1 MNTTA
6 ILAVA
11 AIGFAVSAVSG
22 YFLIP
27 YLHKLHFGQTILDI
41 GPSWHKNKQGTP
53 TMGGFM
59 FIFAILIA
67 SVVGYFMLSQG
78 ENDLWHGTQVE
89 IARYWGT
96 ILLAVSFGIIGFVD
110 DYIKVV
116 KKRNLGLT
124 AIQKLIMQFVAAGL
138 YMLILYTAG
147 DTSTVLII
155 PFLGQLDLGLV
166 YFPLCVVGIVYITN
180 SVNLT
185 DGLDGLCGSVTCVSA
200 LGFMMVSA
208 AMGFGGI
215 NLLSTALAA
224 ACLGFLVWN
233 FYPAKVFMGDTG
245 SLFLGGA
252 VAALAF
258 AYDMPLILLLVG
270 FVYLCET
277 LSDIIQVTYFKL
289 THGKR
294 IFKMA
299 PLHHHFEMC
308 GWKETKIVAVF
319 AAVSALF
326 CVLAYLGVMDRFG
339 A

>member
-78 ENDLWHGTQVE
+78 KNDLWHGTQVE

-245 SLFLGGA
+245 SMFLGGM
-252 VAALAF
+252 VTGLAF
-258 AYDMPLILLLVG
+258 GVGMPLILAFLG
-270 FVYLCET
+270 IIYICESMSVV
-277 LSDIIQVTYFKL
+277 LQVVSFK
-289 THGKR
+289 TTGKR
-294 IFKMA
+294 IFKMS
-299 PLHHHFEMC
+299 PIHHHFEMC
-308 GWKETKIVAVF
+308 GLSEVKIDFAFSAVT
-319 AAVSALF
+319 AVGA
-326 CVLAYLGVMDRFG
+326 VLAVLAVRFI
-339 A
+339 

>member
-53 TMGGFM
+53 TMGGFI

-245 SLFLGGA
+245 SMFLGGM
-252 VAALAF
+252 VTGLAF
-258 AYDMPLILLLVG
+258 GVGMPLILAFLG
-270 FVYLCET
+270 IIYICESMSVV
-277 LSDIIQVTYFKL
+277 LQVVSFK
-289 THGKR
+289 TTGKR
-294 IFKMA
+294 IFKMS
-299 PLHHHFEMC
+299 PIHHHFEMC
-308 GWKETKIVAVF
+308 GLSEVKIDFAFSAVT
-319 AAVSALF
+319 AVGA
-326 CVLAYLGVMDRFG
+326 VLAVLAVRFI
-339 A
+339 

>member
-78 ENDLWHGTQVE
+78 KNDLWHGTQVE

-233 FYPAKVFMGDTG
+233 FYPAKAFMGDTG
-245 SLFLGGA
+245 SMFLGGM
-252 VAALAF
+252 VTGLAF
-258 AYDMPLILLLVG
+258 GVGMPLILAFLG
-270 FVYLCET
+270 IIYICESMSVV
-277 LSDIIQVTYFKL
+277 LQVISFK
-289 THGKR
+289 TTGKR
-294 IFKMA
+294 IFKMS
-299 PLHHHFEMC
+299 PIHHHFEMC
-308 GWKETKIVAVF
+308 GLSEVKIDFAFSAVT
-319 AAVSALF
+319 AVGA
-326 CVLAYLGVMDRFG
+326 VLAVLAVRFI
-339 A
+339 

>member
-1 MNTTA
+1 MA
-6 ILAVA
+6 RYALALAAAVA
-11 AIGFAVSAVSG
+11 FLVTAVSG
-22 YFLIP
+22 LFVVP
-27 YLHKLHFGQTILDI
+27 YLRRLHYGQTIRES
-41 GPSWHKNKQGTP
+41 GPTWHKNKQGTP

-245 SLFLGGA
+245 SMFLGGM
-252 VAALAF
+252 VTGLAF
-258 AYDMPLILLLVG
+258 GVGMPLILAFLG
-270 FVYLCET
+270 IIYICESMSVV
-277 LSDIIQVTYFKL
+277 LQVISFK
-289 THGKR
+289 TTGKR
-294 IFKMA
+294 IFKMS
-299 PLHHHFEMC
+299 PIHHHFEMC
-308 GWKETKIVAVF
+308 GLSEVKIDFAFSAVT
-319 AAVSALF
+319 AVGA
-326 CVLAYLGVMDRFG
+326 VLAVLAVRFI
-339 A
+339 

>member
-1 MNTTA
+1 
-6 ILAVA
+6 
-11 AIGFAVSAVSG
+11 
-22 YFLIP
+22 
-27 YLHKLHFGQTILDI
+27 
-41 GPSWHKNKQGTP
+41 
-53 TMGGFM
+53 M

-78 ENDLWHGTQVE
+78 KNDLWHGTQVE

-245 SLFLGGA
+245 SMFLGGM
-252 VAALAF
+252 VTGLAF
-258 AYDMPLILLLVG
+258 GVGMPLILAFLG
-270 FVYLCET
+270 IIYICESMSVV
-277 LSDIIQVTYFKL
+277 LQVISFK
-289 THGKR
+289 TTGKR
-294 IFKMA
+294 IFKMS
-299 PLHHHFEMC
+299 PIHHHFEMC
-308 GWKETKIVAVF
+308 GLSEVKIDFAFSAVT
-319 AAVSALF
+319 AVGA
-326 CVLAYLGVMDRFG
+326 VLAVLAVRFI
-339 A
+339 

>member
-78 ENDLWHGTQVE
+78 KNELWHGTQVE

-233 FYPAKVFMGDTG
+233 FYPAKAFMGDTG
-245 SLFLGGA
+245 SMFLGGM
-252 VAALAF
+252 VTGLAF
-258 AYDMPLILLLVG
+258 GVGMPLILAFLG
-270 FVYLCET
+270 IIYICESMSVV
-277 LSDIIQVTYFKL
+277 LQVISFK
-289 THGKR
+289 TTGKR
-294 IFKMA
+294 IFKMS
-299 PLHHHFEMC
+299 PIHHHFEMC
-308 GWKETKIVAVF
+308 GLSEVKIDFAFSAVT
-319 AAVSALF
+319 AVGA
-326 CVLAYLGVMDRFG
+326 VLAVLAVRFI
-339 A
+339 

>member
-78 ENDLWHGTQVE
+78 KKDLWHGTQVE

-245 SLFLGGA
+245 SMFLGGM
-252 VAALAF
+252 VTGLAF
-258 AYDMPLILLLVG
+258 GVGMPLILAFLG
-270 FVYLCET
+270 IIYICESMSVV
-277 LSDIIQVTYFKL
+277 LQVISFK
-289 THGKR
+289 TTGKR
-294 IFKMA
+294 IFKMS
-299 PLHHHFEMC
+299 PIHHHFEMC
-308 GWKETKIVAVF
+308 GLSEVKIDFAFSAVT
-319 AAVSALF
+319 AVGA
-326 CVLAYLGVMDRFG
+326 VLAVLAVRFI
-339 A
+339 

>member
-11 AIGFAVSAVSG
+11 AIGFAGSAVSG

-78 ENDLWHGTQVE
+78 KNDLWHGTQVE

-245 SLFLGGA
+245 SMFLGGM
-252 VAALAF
+252 VTGLAF
-258 AYDMPLILLLVG
+258 GVGMPLILAFLG
-270 FVYLCET
+270 IIYICESMSVV
-277 LSDIIQVTYFKL
+277 LQVISFK
-289 THGKR
+289 TTGKR
-294 IFKMA
+294 IFKMS
-299 PLHHHFEMC
+299 PIHHHFEMC
-308 GWKETKIVAVF
+308 GLSEVKIDFAFSAVT
-319 AAVSALF
+319 AVGA
-326 CVLAYLGVMDRFG
+326 VLAVLAVRFI
-339 A
+339 

>member
-59 FIFAILIA
+59 FIFAILTA

-78 ENDLWHGTQVE
+78 KNDLWHGTQVE

-233 FYPAKVFMGDTG
+233 FYPAKVFMGETG
-245 SLFLGGA
+245 SMFLGGM
-252 VAALAF
+252 VTGLAF
-258 AYDMPLILLLVG
+258 GVGMPLILAFLG
-270 FVYLCET
+270 IIYICESMSVV
-277 LSDIIQVTYFKL
+277 LQVISFK
-289 THGKR
+289 TTGKR
-294 IFKMA
+294 IFKMS
-299 PLHHHFEMC
+299 PIHHHFEMC
-308 GWKETKIVAVF
+308 GLSEVKIDFAFSAVT
-319 AAVSALF
+319 AVGA
-326 CVLAYLGVMDRFG
+326 VLAVLAVRFI
-339 A
+339 

>member
-59 FIFAILIA
+59 FIIAILIA
-67 SVVGYFMLSQG
+67 SVVGYFMLGQG
-78 ENDLWHGTQVE
+78 ESDLWHGTRVE
-89 IARYWGT
+89 IARYWGV

-147 DTSTVLII
+147 DTSTVLVI
-155 PFLGQLDLGLV
+155 PFLGQLDLGLL
-166 YFPLCVVGIVYITN
+166 YFPLCVVGIVYVTN

-215 NLLSTALAA
+215 NLLATALAA

-245 SLFLGGA
+245 SMFLGGM
-252 VAALAF
+252 VTGLAF
-258 AYDMPLILLLVG
+258 GVGMPLILAFLG
-270 FVYLCET
+270 IIYICESMSVV
-277 LSDIIQVTYFKL
+277 LQVISFK
-289 THGKR
+289 TTGKR
-294 IFKMA
+294 IFKMS
-299 PLHHHFEMC
+299 PIHHHFEMC
-308 GWKETKIVAVF
+308 GLSEVKIDF
-319 AAVSALF
+319 AFSAITAIGA
-326 CVLAYLGVMDRFG
+326 VLAVLAVRFI
-339 A
+339 

>member
-78 ENDLWHGTQVE
+78 KNDLWHGTQVE

-96 ILLAVSFGIIGFVD
+96 ILMAVSFGIIGFVD

-245 SLFLGGA
+245 SMFLGGM
-252 VAALAF
+252 VTGLAF
-258 AYDMPLILLLVG
+258 GVGMPLILAFLG
-270 FVYLCET
+270 IIYICESMSVV
-277 LSDIIQVTYFKL
+277 LQVISFK
-289 THGKR
+289 TTGKR
-294 IFKMA
+294 IFKMS
-299 PLHHHFEMC
+299 PIHHHFEMC
-308 GWKETKIVAVF
+308 GLSEVKIDFAFSAVT
-319 AAVSALF
+319 AVGA
-326 CVLAYLGVMDRFG
+326 VLAVLAVRFI
-339 A
+339 

>member
-11 AIGFAVSAVSG
+11 TIGFAVSAVSG

-245 SLFLGGA
+245 SMFLGGM
-252 VAALAF
+252 VTSLAF
-258 AYDMPLILLLVG
+258 GVGMPLILAFLG
-270 FVYLCET
+270 IIYICESMSVV
-277 LSDIIQVTYFKL
+277 LQVISFK
-289 THGKR
+289 TTGKR
-294 IFKMA
+294 IFKMS
-299 PLHHHFEMC
+299 PIHHHFEMC
-308 GWKETKIVAVF
+308 GLSEVKIDFAFSAVT
-319 AAVSALF
+319 AVGA
-326 CVLAYLGVMDRFG
+326 VLAVLAVRFI
-339 A
+339 

>member
-11 AIGFAVSAVSG
+11 AIGFAVSVVSG

-78 ENDLWHGTQVE
+78 KNDLWHGTQVE

-245 SLFLGGA
+245 SMFLGGM
-252 VAALAF
+252 VTGLAF
-258 AYDMPLILLLVG
+258 GVGMPLILAFLG
-270 FVYLCET
+270 IIYICESMSVV
-277 LSDIIQVTYFKL
+277 LQVISFK
-289 THGKR
+289 TTGKR
-294 IFKMA
+294 IFKMS
-299 PLHHHFEMC
+299 PIHHHFEMC
-308 GWKETKIVAVF
+308 GLSEVKIDFAFSAVT
-319 AAVSALF
+319 AVGA
-326 CVLAYLGVMDRFG
+326 VLAVLAVRFI
-339 A
+339 

>member
-78 ENDLWHGTQVE
+78 KNDLWHGTQVE

-245 SLFLGGA
+245 SMFLGGM
-252 VAALAF
+252 VTGLAF
-258 AYDMPLILLLVG
+258 GVGMPLILAFLG
-270 FVYLCET
+270 IIYICESMSVV
-277 LSDIIQVTYFKL
+277 LQVISFK
-289 THGKR
+289 TTGKR
-294 IFKMA
+294 IFKMS
-299 PLHHHFEMC
+299 PIHHHFEMC
-308 GWKETKIVAVF
+308 GLSEMKIDFAFSAVT
-319 AAVSALF
+319 AVGA
-326 CVLAYLGVMDRFG
+326 VLAVLAVRFI
-339 A
+339 

>member
-1 MNTTA
+1 MQA
-6 ILAVA
+6 IIVAVCSFVLAVVF
-11 AIGFAVSAVSG
+11 GKL
-22 YFLIP
+22 LIP
-27 YLHKLHFGQTILDI
+27 VLRALKAGQSIREI
-41 GPSWHKNKQGTP
+41 GPSWHNSKAGTP
-53 TMGGFM
+53 TMGGLV
-59 FIFAILIA
+59 FIAAAALCTIAGGWRSMLAGNLTHLYVLAFAL
-67 SVVGYFMLSQG
+67 V
-78 ENDLWHGTQVE
+78 
-89 IARYWGT
+89 
-96 ILLAVSFGIIGFVD
+96 FGVIGFLD
-110 DYIKVV
+110 DFMKV
-116 KKRNLGLT
+116 KYKRNLGLT

-245 SLFLGGA
+245 SMFLGGM
-252 VAALAF
+252 VTGLAF
-258 AYDMPLILLLVG
+258 GVGMPLILAFLG
-270 FVYLCET
+270 IIYICESMSVV
-277 LSDIIQVTYFKL
+277 LQVISFK
-289 THGKR
+289 TTGKR
-294 IFKMA
+294 IFKMS
-299 PLHHHFEMC
+299 PIHHHFEMC
-308 GWKETKIVAVF
+308 GLSEVKIDFAFSAVT
-319 AAVSALF
+319 AVGA
-326 CVLAYLGVMDRFG
+326 VLAVLAVRFI
-339 A
+339 

>member
-78 ENDLWHGTQVE
+78 KNDLWYGTQVE

-215 NLLSTALAA
+215 SLLSTALAA

-245 SLFLGGA
+245 SMFLGGM
-252 VAALAF
+252 VTGLAF
-258 AYDMPLILLLVG
+258 GVGMPLILAFLG
-270 FVYLCET
+270 IIYICESMSVV
-277 LSDIIQVTYFKL
+277 LQVISFK
-289 THGKR
+289 TTGKR
-294 IFKMA
+294 IFKMS
-299 PLHHHFEMC
+299 PIHHHFEMC
-308 GWKETKIVAVF
+308 GLSEVKIDFAFSAVT
-319 AAVSALF
+319 AVGA
-326 CVLAYLGVMDRFG
+326 VLAVLAVRFI
-339 A
+339 

>member
-78 ENDLWHGTQVE
+78 KNDLWHGTQVE

-166 YFPLCVVGIVYITN
+166 SFPLCVVGIVYIAN

-245 SLFLGGA
+245 SMFLGGM
-252 VAALAF
+252 VTGLAF
-258 AYDMPLILLLVG
+258 GVGMPLILAFLG
-270 FVYLCET
+270 IIYICESMSVV
-277 LSDIIQVTYFKL
+277 LQVISFK
-289 THGKR
+289 TTGKR
-294 IFKMA
+294 IFKMS
-299 PLHHHFEMC
+299 PIHHHFEMC
-308 GWKETKIVAVF
+308 GLSEVKIDFAFSAVT
-319 AAVSALF
+319 AVGA
-326 CVLAYLGVMDRFG
+326 VLAVLAVRFI
-339 A
+339 

>member
-78 ENDLWHGTQVE
+78 KNDLWHGTQVE

-166 YFPLCVVGIVYITN
+166 YFPLCVVGIAYITN

-245 SLFLGGA
+245 SMFLGGM
-252 VAALAF
+252 VTGLAF
-258 AYDMPLILLLVG
+258 GVGMPLILAFLG
-270 FVYLCET
+270 IIYICESMSVV
-277 LSDIIQVTYFKL
+277 LQVISFK
-289 THGKR
+289 TTGKR
-294 IFKMA
+294 IFKMS
-299 PLHHHFEMC
+299 PIHHHFEMC
-308 GWKETKIVAVF
+308 GLSEVKIDFAFSAVT
-319 AAVSALF
+319 AVGA
-326 CVLAYLGVMDRFG
+326 VLAVLAVRFI
-339 A
+339 

>member
-78 ENDLWHGTQVE
+78 KNDLWHGTQVE

-245 SLFLGGA
+245 SMFLGGM
-252 VAALAF
+252 VTGLAF
-258 AYDMPLILLLVG
+258 GVGMPLILAFLG
-270 FVYLCET
+270 IIYICESMSVV
-277 LSDIIQVTYFKL
+277 LQVISFK
-289 THGKR
+289 TTGKR
-294 IFKMA
+294 IFK
-299 PLHHHFEMC
+299 
-308 GWKETKIVAVF
+308 
-319 AAVSALF
+319 
-326 CVLAYLGVMDRFG
+326 
-339 A
+339 

>member
-1 MNTTA
+1 
-6 ILAVA
+6 
-11 AIGFAVSAVSG
+11 
-22 YFLIP
+22 
-27 YLHKLHFGQTILDI
+27 
-41 GPSWHKNKQGTP
+41 
-53 TMGGFM
+53 MGGFM

-78 ENDLWHGTQVE
+78 KNDLWHGTQVE

-245 SLFLGGA
+245 SMFLGGM
-252 VAALAF
+252 VTGLAF
-258 AYDMPLILLLVG
+258 GVGMPLILAFLG
-270 FVYLCET
+270 IIYICESMSVV
-277 LSDIIQVTYFKL
+277 LQVISFK
-289 THGKR
+289 TTGKR
-294 IFKMA
+294 IFKMS
-299 PLHHHFEMC
+299 PIHHHFEMC
-308 GWKETKIVAVF
+308 GLSEVKVDFAFSAVT
-319 AAVSALF
+319 AVGA
-326 CVLAYLGVMDRFG
+326 VLAVLAVRFI
-339 A
+339 

>member
-78 ENDLWHGTQVE
+78 KNDLWHGTQVE

-185 DGLDGLCGSVTCVSA
+185 DGLDGLCGSVTCVLA

-245 SLFLGGA
+245 SMFLGGM
-252 VAALAF
+252 VTGLAF
-258 AYDMPLILLLVG
+258 GVGMPLILAFLG
-270 FVYLCET
+270 IIYICESMSVV
-277 LSDIIQVTYFKL
+277 LQVISFK
-289 THGKR
+289 TTGKR
-294 IFKMA
+294 IFKMS
-299 PLHHHFEMC
+299 PIHHHFEMC
-308 GWKETKIVAVF
+308 GLSEVKIDFAFSAVT
-319 AAVSALF
+319 AVGA
-326 CVLAYLGVMDRFG
+326 VLAVLAVRFI
-339 A
+339 

>member
-59 FIFAILIA
+59 FILAILIA

-78 ENDLWHGTQVE
+78 KNDLWHGTQVE

-245 SLFLGGA
+245 SMFLGGM
-252 VAALAF
+252 VTGLAF
-258 AYDMPLILLLVG
+258 GVGMPLILAFLG
-270 FVYLCET
+270 IIYICESMSVV
-277 LSDIIQVTYFKL
+277 LQVISFK
-289 THGKR
+289 TTGKR
-294 IFKMA
+294 IFKMS
-299 PLHHHFEMC
+299 PIHHHFEMC
-308 GWKETKIVAVF
+308 GLSEVKIDFAFSAVT
-319 AAVSALF
+319 AVGA
-326 CVLAYLGVMDRFG
+326 VLAVLAVRFI
-339 A
+339 

>member
-41 GPSWHKNKQGTP
+41 GPSWHKNKQGTR

-78 ENDLWHGTQVE
+78 KNDLWHGTQVE

-245 SLFLGGA
+245 SMFLGGM
-252 VAALAF
+252 VTGLAF
-258 AYDMPLILLLVG
+258 GVGMPLILAFLG
-270 FVYLCET
+270 IIYICESMSVV
-277 LSDIIQVTYFKL
+277 LQVISFK
-289 THGKR
+289 TTGKR
-294 IFKMA
+294 IFKMS
-299 PLHHHFEMC
+299 PIHHHFEMC
-308 GWKETKIVAVF
+308 GLSEVKIDFAFSAVTSVG
-319 AAVSALF
+319 A
-326 CVLAYLGVMDRFG
+326 VLAVLAVRFI
-339 A
+339 

>member
-78 ENDLWHGTQVE
+78 KNDLWHGTQVE

-245 SLFLGGA
+245 SMFLGGM
-252 VAALAF
+252 VTGLAF
-258 AYDMPLILLLVG
+258 GVGMPLILAFLG
-270 FVYLCET
+270 IIYICESMSVV
-277 LSDIIQVTYFKL
+277 LQVISFK
-289 THGKR
+289 TTGKR
-294 IFKMA
+294 IFKMS
-299 PLHHHFEMC
+299 PIHHHFEMC
-308 GWKETKIVAVF
+308 GLK
-319 AAVSALF
+319 
-326 CVLAYLGVMDRFG
+326 
-339 A
+339 

>member
-78 ENDLWHGTQVE
+78 KNDLWHGTQVE

-245 SLFLGGA
+245 SMFLGGM
-252 VAALAF
+252 VTGLAF
-258 AYDMPLILLLVG
+258 GVGMPLILAFLG
-270 FVYLCET
+270 IIYICESMSVV
-277 LSDIIQVTYFKL
+277 LQVISFK
-289 THGKR
+289 TTGKR
-294 IFKMA
+294 IFKMS
-299 PLHHHFEMC
+299 PIHHHFEMC
-308 GWKETKIVAVF
+308 GLSEVKIDFAFSAVTPVG
-319 AAVSALF
+319 A
-326 CVLAYLGVMDRFG
+326 VLAVLAVRFI
-339 A
+339 

>member
-1 MNTTA
+1 MNITA

-78 ENDLWHGTQVE
+78 KNDLWHGTQVE

-245 SLFLGGA
+245 SMFLGGM
-252 VAALAF
+252 VTGLAF
-258 AYDMPLILLLVG
+258 GVGMPLILAFLG
-270 FVYLCET
+270 IIYICESMSVV
-277 LSDIIQVTYFKL
+277 LQVISFK
-289 THGKR
+289 TTGKR
-294 IFKMA
+294 IFKMS
-299 PLHHHFEMC
+299 PIHHHFEMC
-308 GWKETKIVAVF
+308 GLSEVKIDFAFSAVT
-319 AAVSALF
+319 AVGA
-326 CVLAYLGVMDRFG
+326 VLAVLAVRFI
-339 A
+339 

>member
-67 SVVGYFMLSQG
+67 SVVGYLMLSQG
-78 ENDLWHGTQVE
+78 KNDLWHGTQVE

-245 SLFLGGA
+245 SMFLGGM
-252 VAALAF
+252 VTGLAF
-258 AYDMPLILLLVG
+258 GVGMPLILAFLG
-270 FVYLCET
+270 IIYICESMSVV
-277 LSDIIQVTYFKL
+277 LQVISFK
-289 THGKR
+289 TTGKR
-294 IFKMA
+294 IFKMS
-299 PLHHHFEMC
+299 PIHHHFEMC
-308 GWKETKIVAVF
+308 GLSEVKIDFAFSAVT
-319 AAVSALF
+319 AVGA
-326 CVLAYLGVMDRFG
+326 VLAVLAVRFI
-339 A
+339 

>member
-78 ENDLWHGTQVE
+78 KNDLWHGTQVE

-147 DTSTVLII
+147 DTATVLII

-245 SLFLGGA
+245 SMFLGGM
-252 VAALAF
+252 VTGLAF
-258 AYDMPLILLLVG
+258 GVGMPLILAFLG
-270 FVYLCET
+270 IIYICESMSVV
-277 LSDIIQVTYFKL
+277 LQVISFK
-289 THGKR
+289 TTGKR
-294 IFKMA
+294 IFKMS
-299 PLHHHFEMC
+299 PIHHHFEMC
-308 GWKETKIVAVF
+308 GLSEVKIDFAFSAVT
-319 AAVSALF
+319 AVGA
-326 CVLAYLGVMDRFG
+326 VLAVLAVRFI
-339 A
+339 

>member
-78 ENDLWHGTQVE
+78 KNDLWHGTQVE

-138 YMLILYTAG
+138 YVLILYTAG

-208 AMGFGGI
+208 TMGFGGI

-245 SLFLGGA
+245 SMFLGGM
-252 VAALAF
+252 VTGLSF
-258 AYDMPLILLLVG
+258 GVGMPLILAFLG
-270 FVYLCET
+270 IIYICESMSVV
-277 LSDIIQVTYFKL
+277 LQVISFK
-289 THGKR
+289 TTGKR
-294 IFKMA
+294 IFKMS
-299 PLHHHFEMC
+299 PIHHHFEMC
-308 GWKETKIVAVF
+308 GLSEVKIDFAFSAVT
-319 AAVSALF
+319 AVGA
-326 CVLAYLGVMDRFG
+326 VLAVLAVRFI
-339 A
+339 